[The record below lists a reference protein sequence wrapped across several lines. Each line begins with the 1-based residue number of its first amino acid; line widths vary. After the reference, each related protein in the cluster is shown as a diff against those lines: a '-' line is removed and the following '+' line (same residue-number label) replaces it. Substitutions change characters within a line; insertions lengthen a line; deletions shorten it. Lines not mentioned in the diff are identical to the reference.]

1 MKDQGRGRDPGPAQP
16 IRLHYGD
23 PVAADRRLLPSDWMA
38 LLSDHRDTI
47 FAVAAGGGR
56 SALTVLRISGP
67 AAGAALDTLAGTRPR
82 ARMAALRDLC
92 TADDERLDR
101 ALVLWFPAP
110 RSYTGEDCAELQMHG
125 GRAVLAAVSARLLE
139 LGLRPAEAG
148 EFTRRAFLNGRIDLL
163 EAEAVAD
170 LVAAETASQRRQALR
185 QLDGALGTV
194 YRDWSKRLLGLLA
207 QQEALID
214 FPDEDLPLE
223 VEAAG
228 RVELLRLLEE
238 IGAHL
243 ADDRRGERVRD
254 GLVFAIAGPPNA
266 GKSTLINAIAQR
278 DVAIVSP
285 HPGTTRDLLEARVDL
300 AGVAVTLVDMAG
312 LRETT
317 DAIEAEGVKRARAS
331 IATADLA
338 ILLTAAD
345 EPWPGTAIP
354 PRSDLRVT
362 TKIDLVPGWRGAG
375 LGISAMTGAGMAELL
390 DILGARAQALIAES
404 GAPALTR
411 PRHRAA
417 LMEASGRLAAAR
429 DAAWPELRAEDLR
442 MALRAIG
449 RITGAVGVE
458 DVLDSIFFQF
468 CIGK

>member
-1 MKDQGRGRDPGPAQP
+1 MKEQGRGRDPGPAQP

-194 YRDWSKRLLGLLA
+194 C
-207 QQEALID
+207 E
-214 FPDEDLPLE
+214 
-223 VEAAG
+223 
-228 RVELLRLLEE
+228 
-238 IGAHL
+238 
-243 ADDRRGERVRD
+243 VRD
-254 GLVFAIAGPPNA
+254 GKYT
-266 GKSTLINAIAQR
+266 GKAMRAL
-278 DVAIVSP
+278 
-285 HPGTTRDLLEARVDL
+285 H
-300 AGVAVTLVDMAG
+300 
-312 LRETT
+312 
-317 DAIEAEGVKRARAS
+317 AEN
-331 IATADLA
+331 
-338 ILLTAAD
+338 
-345 EPWPGTAIP
+345 
-354 PRSDLRVT
+354 
-362 TKIDLVPGWRGAG
+362 
-375 LGISAMTGAGMAELL
+375 
-390 DILGARAQALIAES
+390 
-404 GAPALTR
+404 
-411 PRHRAA
+411 
-417 LMEASGRLAAAR
+417 
-429 DAAWPELRAEDLR
+429 
-442 MALRAIG
+442 
-449 RITGAVGVE
+449 
-458 DVLDSIFFQF
+458 
-468 CIGK
+468 